1 MLWQNEFMR
10 RLVVMGVLS
19 SALAASLVLAS
30 AATPAFACGCGAI
43 VMPPDT
49 RASTADERVI
59 LSWDGSQESM
69 ELSFDVSS
77 ASLAAGLIIPTP
89 TPATVEAG
97 DARTFDLIE
106 NLVTPEERY
115 ETDIWGL
122 GYLMPEAEPAPVT
135 VLDRVKLGELEAT
148 SLASTDSAGLA
159 AWLATN
165 EFEISDKLTDA
176 LSSYVELGW
185 SFTAV
190 RLTASAPLSG
200 RLDPV
205 RLTFATDRLV
215 YPMRLAQL
223 DPGQRDVRVYVFDSQ
238 RAALTQANAP
248 TRELDAEVSVLWAG
262 EASDTRLSALGSYL
276 TVIDVHYE
284 QPDEQATSDIGVV
297 QSSNQSRIKPEV
309 VRYRMVTLLGFPV
322 GTLVVLW
329 VTLGFGLAAGHLIG
343 RRRAR

>member
-1 MLWQNEFMR
+1 MR
-10 RLVVMGVLS
+10 RLVVMGVVS
-19 SALAASLVLAS
+19 SALAASLVLAT
-30 AATPAFACGCGAI
+30 AATPALACGCGAI
-43 VMPPDT
+43 VAPPDT
-49 RASTADERVI
+49 RVSTSDERVI
-59 LSWDGSQESM
+59 LSWNGARESM

-77 ASLAAGLIIPTP
+77 TSLAAGLIIPTP

-106 NLVTPEERY
+106 NLVTPEERF

-122 GYLMPEAEPAPVT
+122 GYLMPENEPAMVT
-135 VLDRVKLGELEAT
+135 VLDRIELGALEAT

-165 EFEISDKLTDA
+165 EFEITDELTEA

-190 RLTASAPLSG
+190 RLTAGAPLSG

-205 RLTFATDRLV
+205 RLSFATDRLV

-223 DPGQRDVRVYVFDSQ
+223 DPGQRHVRVYVFDSQ
-238 RAALTQANAP
+238 RAALTQASAP
-248 TRELDAEVSVLWAG
+248 TRELDADVSVLWAG
-262 EASDTRLSALGSYL
+262 EPRDARLSALGSYL
-276 TVIDVHYE
+276 TVLDVHYE
-284 QPDEQATSDIGVV
+284 KPDEQATSDIGVV

-309 VRYRMVTLLGFPV
+309 VRYRMITLLGFPV

-329 VTLGFGLAAGHLIG
+329 FAIGFGLVAGHLIG